1 MKARGS
7 EDGFTLLEAMV
18 VLAIM
23 SVVAV
28 IAGTAL
34 FSLQSAT
41 VRTNAMVTNEQD
53 ASTTLA
59 QMARDIRSA
68 HAITF
73 PTPTADADDAVI
85 LYVNQPSGGTIPI
98 EWVFQP
104 PAAPAASGTLSREVL
119 TSTLAVISTRAVLT
133 DVGNGADPVFTYY
146 NLFGAPIGTQ
156 SQTPGSQNPTLTDCT
171 TGIGVTLTINPSP
184 VNGVKPFQES
194 DEVAITDQEQALS
207 APGDAQCGA
216 YGY

>member
-1 MKARGS
+1 MESRAPD
-7 EDGFTLLEAMV
+7 DGFTLMELMV

-41 VRTNAMVTNEQD
+41 VRTGAMVTNEQD

-59 QMARDIRSA
+59 QMGRDIRSA

-73 PTPTADADDAVI
+73 PSSTSNAADAVI

-98 EWVFQP
+98 EWVYQP
-104 PAAPAASGTLSREVL
+104 PTAPAVVGALSRETLNAAL
-119 TSTLAVISTRAVLT
+119 TVVSGSTALT
-133 DVGNGADPVFTYY
+133 DVGNGPNPVFAYY
-146 NLFGAPIGTQ
+146 NLFGAAIGT
-156 SQTPGSQNPTLTDCT
+156 TPSSTQNPTLASCT
-171 TGIGVTLTINPSP
+171 TGIGVTLMINPSP
-184 VNGVKPFQES
+184 VNGVSTYQAS